1 MTLISVGL
9 KTGKHYIICL
19 NLLQNDLIIANL
31 KKKNITSWH
40 DTILEINFKHHLPEI
55 VYLK

>member
-9 KTGKHYIICL
+9 KTGIHYIICL

-31 KKKNITSWH
+31 KKKKYNV
-40 DTILEINFKHHLPEI
+40 LA
-55 VYLK
+55 